1 MTSPRP
7 DSPSRTSR
15 RPMITAYRPRILE
28 QLRASIAPLGV
39 DRVLDFGCGDGY
51 FASEVAKLPQVRQV
65 VSVDVVARPGSFV
78 EATLYDGVRLPFD
91 DRFFELSYAVDV
103 LHHCPDPIA
112 AIDDMARCSGR
123 YLLIKDH
130 TFHSVAGKYVLAVLD
145 ELGNRRFGIPSPY
158 RYQRDWQW
166 VEHIEARGWKR
177 LQMMHPMACHTGPL
191 RLTNGLQWMGLWE
204 RQAG

>member
-1 MTSPRP
+1 
-7 DSPSRTSR
+7 
-15 RPMITAYRPRILE
+15 MITTYRPRILE
-28 QLRASIAPLGV
+28 QLRASIAPLSV

-51 FASEVAKLPQVRQV
+51 FASKVAKLPHVGRLV
-65 VSVDVVARPGSFV
+65 PVDVVARPGSFV
-78 EATLYDGVRLPFD
+78 KAQLYDGARLPFD
-91 DRFFELSYAVDV
+91 DRSFELSYAVDV
-103 LHHCPDPIA
+103 LHHCPEPIA
-112 AIDDMARCSGR
+112 AIDDMARCSSR

-130 TFHSVAGKYVLAVLD
+130 TFRTIAGKYVLAVLD

-177 LQMMHPMACHTGPL
+177 LQMIHPMACHTGPL
-191 RLTNGLQWMGLWE
+191 SLTNGLQWMGLWE